1 MTQPCEQLVDKNTS
15 GDLKGYWRRLHSR
28 YPTIRDLLVPRNC
41 SENCDT
47 WQVWEPLTSLTS
59 VNTMKP
65 KLGQETNNN
74 NVSPILFSKFVICWY
89 VANLKANF
97 SKYPNIYRCNAGYIL
112 WRAWNRSFNAVWWLK
127 LLLVLLDIQHVIPD
141 HFYQTQV
148 RSLSCLVTQ
157 SLTHFIIQEFL
168 FFI

>member
-1 MTQPCEQLVDKNTS
+1 M
-15 GDLKGYWRRLHSR
+15 
-28 YPTIRDLLVPRNC
+28 TIRDLLVPRNF

-47 WQVWEPLTSLTS
+47 WQVWEPLKFLTS

-74 NVSPILFSKFVICWY
+74 NVSPILFSKFVISWY

-97 SKYPNIYRCNAGYIL
+97 SKHYNICCCNVGYIL
-112 WRAWNRSFNAVWWLK
+112 WRAWDRSFNAVWWLK
-127 LLLVLLDIQHVIPD
+127 LLFVLLDSQNVILD

-148 RSLSCLVTQ
+148 RSLSCLVTH
-157 SLTHFIIQEFL
+157 SLTQFIFQDSL
-168 FFI
+168 FFSCSGQLNR